1 MPRPPDARIDSFVDA
16 VALAQAGSAVQRTYL
31 VEHLP
36 RLAAAGA
43 LTGSEIRADLRFS
56 EFDGQPAVDGRLSGQ
71 LVLTCQR
78 CMSSVAL
85 AVEEQFQVLV
95 VPQERVDEPGGYE
108 PFVADPARLDLRW
121 MVEDQALLG
130 LPLVP
135 MHAPES
141 CAAGEK
147 GEGESRRGGSEGGA
161 VQRPFQNLRDIM
173 RKR

>member
-1 MPRPPDARIDSFVDA
+1 
-16 VALAQAGSAVQRTYL
+16 
-31 VEHLP
+31 
-36 RLAAAGA
+36 
-43 LTGSEIRADLRFS
+43 
-56 EFDGQPAVDGRLSGQ
+56 AVDGRLSGQ

-85 AVEEQFQVLV
+85 EVEEQFQVLV

-108 PFVADPARLDLRW
+108 PFVADPERLDLRW